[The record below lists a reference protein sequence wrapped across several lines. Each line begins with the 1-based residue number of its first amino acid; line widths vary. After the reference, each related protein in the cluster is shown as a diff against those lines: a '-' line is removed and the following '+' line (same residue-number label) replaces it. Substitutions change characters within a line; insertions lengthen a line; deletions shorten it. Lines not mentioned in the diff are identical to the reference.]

1 MKEGEEDGDKV
12 VGKTEQPGERLS
24 CKYVFYGIVDFGHT
38 LKTLPGGEE
47 VVELAAQG
55 VPRPGHV
62 ANLGI

>member
-12 VGKTEQPGERLS
+12 VGKTEQPRES
-24 CKYVFYGIVDFGHT
+24 CKYVFYRIVDLNQT
-38 LKTLPGGEE
+38 LRTLPGGEE